1 MGKRRK
7 VISISKFIASKGI
20 FDPLLIRNEINCLL
34 ILGKEVKARKLFEN
48 LRDSKL
54 LDKNYLLMLERY
66 FNRHQIFSTLEE
78 SLHELR
84 DRLLCEISEG
94 CNSSA
99 ILSSLSSYTDIV
111 LVSNSLELSF
121 SDHEKKYM
129 LAMEKPLFVYFNIGN
144 PVLCK
149 SRQDFYSDQAAEL
162 VMGSYQHV
170 VAQDHQ
176 LIFRP
181 SMSHRFLGCW
191 MRIERKWHSE
201 WRNDWRAAFRKA
213 NPGVISQEL
222 KESLLIEAL
231 YPLSLASVDRGDSVK
246 RIPTIGSMA
255 LALADALRNTPD
267 SSVRH
272 VWAAGFSLSP
282 SYIFEA
288 CYGINLHDFP
298 FEKLA
303 LEGRISNGSV
313 RMIGSTDARRPE
325 LGARQHL
332 SRAELVVEKLNRRLR
347 QRKA

>member
-20 FDPLLIRNEINCLL
+20 FDPILIRRQINCLL
-34 ILGKEVKARKLFEN
+34 VLEKEVKARKLLSASN
-48 LRDSKL
+48 NAQL
-54 LDKNYLLMLERY
+54 LDANYRHMVERY
-66 FNRHQIFSTLEE
+66 LDRYHIFFGLEK
-78 SLHELR
+78 SLQELR
-84 DRLLCEISEG
+84 HRLLYDISEG
-94 CNSSA
+94 CNRSPFLA
-99 ILSSLSSYTDIV
+99 DLSSYTDIV
-111 LVSNSLELSF
+111 LVSNSLDLTF
-121 SDHEKKYM
+121 SAHEKKCL
-129 LAMEKPLFVYFNIGN
+129 LAMERPLFVYFNIGN

-149 SRQDFYSDQAAEL
+149 FRQDFYSDQAAEL

-181 SMSHRFLGCW
+181 LMSHRFLGCW

-201 WRNDWRAAFRKA
+201 WRNDWRAAFGKA
-213 NPGVISQEL
+213 NPGVICQEL

-231 YPLSLASVDRGDSVK
+231 YPLSLASVDHGDSVK

-267 SSVRH
+267 SSVRQ

-303 LEGRISNGSV
+303 LEARIANGSV
-313 RMIGSTDARRPE
+313 RIIGSTDARRPE
-325 LGARQHL
+325 LGARP
-332 SRAELVVEKLNRRLR
+332 AFV
-347 QRKA
+347 